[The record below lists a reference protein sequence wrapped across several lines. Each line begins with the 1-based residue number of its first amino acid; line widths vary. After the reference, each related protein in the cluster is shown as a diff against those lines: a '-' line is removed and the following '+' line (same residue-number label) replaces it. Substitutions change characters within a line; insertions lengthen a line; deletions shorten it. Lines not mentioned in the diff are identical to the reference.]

1 MNLPHSHNEYP
12 MYLTTMKIGTFIEE
26 FVPNRQVGIK
36 LDDIVMNRTDRYQE
50 RAVNSCS
57 FFLCKSCEMCYE
69 LFDRSTA
76 EIRVYLKTYQLRRH
90 KNQ

>member
-36 LDDIVMNRTDRYQE
+36 LDDIVMNRTDRY
-50 RAVNSCS
+50 
-57 FFLCKSCEMCYE
+57 
-69 LFDRSTA
+69 
-76 EIRVYLKTYQLRRH
+76 
-90 KNQ
+90 